1 MFLSIMGSAF
11 VLAVVWQYFP
21 RAAGAL
27 ARFSFENLLDAI
39 SDLSIIDE
47 GVLPVVC
54 FVLGLWILAAALRFI
69 VHLIADLISGNHGSG
84 PQSLGLSRN
93 YVEGQHED
101 RPATTHGAYS
111 ARYRDGR

>member
-11 VLAVVWQYFP
+11 VLAVVWQYSP

-27 ARFSFENLLDAI
+27 ARFSFENLVDAI

-54 FVLGLWILAAALRFI
+54 FVLCVWILAAALRFV
-69 VHLIADLISGNHGSG
+69 VHLIADLISGNSA
-84 PQSLGLSRN
+84 PRSLGLGRN
-93 YVEGQHED
+93 YLEGQHEE
-101 RPATTHGAYS
+101 RTSTGQTS
-111 ARYRDGR
+111 